1 MQMIG
6 TVPLSVPSFN
16 DFKQKKRE
24 SRRFTLHEIANSKKT
39 LTVKNQIMLLVMF
52 NLNQLFTTL

>member
-16 DFKQKKRE
+16 DFKQKNAKPIHFARN
-24 SRRFTLHEIANSKKT
+24 SANSKKT